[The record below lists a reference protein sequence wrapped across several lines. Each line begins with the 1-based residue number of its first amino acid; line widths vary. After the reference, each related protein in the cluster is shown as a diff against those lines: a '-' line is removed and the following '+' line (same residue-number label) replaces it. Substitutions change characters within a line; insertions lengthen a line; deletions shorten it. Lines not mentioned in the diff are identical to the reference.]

1 MKKVSTIVFA
11 AFLAIA
17 LTGSNYAYAAE
28 GMCKENGLDKAWDA
42 VTTLGKSGL
51 DKESVL
57 MKNKAERAQ
66 RCAEKLAKK
75 AQKDAGKAADD
86 MKKKLGM

>member
-1 MKKVSTIVFA
+1 MKKVIFA
-11 AFLAIA
+11 AFLAVA
-17 LTGSNYAYAAE
+17 LIGSSSVYAAE

-42 VTTLGKSGL
+42 ITTIGKSGL
-51 DKESVL
+51 EKDKVL

-66 RCAEKLAKK
+66 RCAEKVAKQ
-75 AQKDAGKAADD
+75 AQKEASKASED